1 MLRLSSW
8 FNLQGTRSQL
18 DRAERLNRGTVATI
32 RAFCG
37 FVNTFF
43 DIFFGLCKSAK
54 KQERNSA
61 RSCQKATIRFVESAE
76 ADAEHLAQQGEQ
88 ITARTARKHG
98 VDLLVRIRLDQGH
111 A

>member
-1 MLRLSSW
+1 MLLRV
-8 FNLQGTRSQL
+8 SQ
-18 DRAERLNRGTVATI
+18 
-32 RAFCG
+32 

-43 DIFFGLCKSAK
+43 AVFFFFS
-54 KQERNSA
+54 
-61 RSCQKATIRFVESAE
+61 RFVKKYKKTGAEQCPLLSLLAE